1 VIGARW
7 LPVET
12 RGRCLVKR
20 YAQLIGLRPEHLEE
34 YVRAH
39 AAVWPGVLA
48 TIRDCHI
55 RNYSIFHRQGQLF
68 AYFEYVGQDYEADM
82 AKMADDPETQ
92 RWWAWMMPLQ
102 EPLADRA
109 EGEWWTSLEEV
120 FHTD

>member
-1 VIGARW
+1 
-7 LPVET
+7 
-12 RGRCLVKR
+12 VKR
-20 YAQLIGLRPEHLEE
+20 YAQLMGVRPEHLEE
-34 YVRAH
+34 YVQAH

-48 TIRDCHI
+48 TIRECNI
-55 RNYSIFHRQGQLF
+55 RNYSIFHRRDQLF
-68 AYFEYVGQDYEADM
+68 AYFEYVGHDYESDM
-82 AKMADDPETQ
+82 ARMADDPETQ